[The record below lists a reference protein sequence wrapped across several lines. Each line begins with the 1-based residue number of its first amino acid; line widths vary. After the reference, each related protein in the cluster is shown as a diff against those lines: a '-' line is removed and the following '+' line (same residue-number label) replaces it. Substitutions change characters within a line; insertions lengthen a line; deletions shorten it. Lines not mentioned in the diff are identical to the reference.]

1 MEVTMSIQLNP
12 VDKVEIL
19 TLQDNYIDLV
29 AQDSNEVV
37 QRANPL
43 KGNELGNSIRAE
55 HGFSTWIMVT
65 KNGKARHMLFD
76 FGFSENG
83 AALNAKA
90 LNADLSQVEALV
102 LSHGHLDHLGGLENL
117 VKAVG
122 KKNLGLVVHPGAF
135 VKTRYRKNFDGLN
148 TYVPSLSREK
158 TDHAGV
164 NIIETQEPYP
174 LLEGDAVFLGEI
186 PRVTDFEKGAP
197 DMFYQVEDEEK
208 PDPFHDDSGIAFN
221 IKEKGL
227 VVISGCA
234 HAGIVNTVKH
244 AQNVTG
250 VSNVWAVMG
259 GFHLS
264 GADFD
269 GVISPTTGG
278 LKEINPHYVIP
289 THCTGRDAVMHIER
303 EMPDAFLL
311 NMSGTKMTFA

>member
-1 MEVTMSIQLNP
+1 MGIKLND
-12 VDKVEIL
+12 VDKVEVL

-29 AQDSNEVV
+29 ARDSNEVV

-55 HGFSTWIMVT
+55 HGFSTWIIVT
-65 KNGKARHMLFD
+65 KNGKARQILFD
-76 FGFSENG
+76 FGFSEDG

-90 LNADLSQVEALV
+90 LNADLSLVEALV

-122 KKNLGLVVHPGAF
+122 KNNLDLVVHPGAF
-135 VKTRYRKNFDGLN
+135 DKTRYLKSIKGPNI
-148 TYVPSLSREK
+148 YVPSLSREK

-164 NIIETQEPYP
+164 NIVETREPYS

-186 PRVTDFEKGAP
+186 PRVTAFEKGAP

-208 PDPFHDDSGIAFN
+208 PDPFHDDSGVAFS

-227 VVISGCA
+227 VIISGCA
-234 HAGIVNTVKH
+234 HAGIVNTVKY

-250 VSNVWAVMG
+250 IMKVWAVMG

-269 GVISPTTGG
+269 GVISPTTAG
-278 LKEINPHYVIP
+278 LKEIDPHYVIP

-311 NMSGTKMTFA
+311 NMAGTKMTFS

>member
-1 MEVTMSIQLNP
+1 MGIKLNE
-12 VDKVEIL
+12 VDKVEVL

-76 FGFSENG
+76 FGFSEDG

-122 KKNLGLVVHPGAF
+122 KKNLDLVVHPGAF
-135 VKTRYRKNFDGLN
+135 VKTRYRKNIEGLN

-164 NIIETQEPYP
+164 NIVETQEPYP

>member
-1 MEVTMSIQLNP
+1 MGIKLNE
-12 VDKVEIL
+12 VDKVEVL

-76 FGFSENG
+76 FGFSEDG

-122 KKNLGLVVHPGAF
+122 KKNLDLVVHPGAF
-135 VKTRYRKNFDGLN
+135 VKTRYRKNIEGLN

-158 TDHAGV
+158 ADHAGV
-164 NIIETQEPYP
+164 NIVETREPYP

>member
-1 MEVTMSIQLNP
+1 MGIKLNE
-12 VDKVEIL
+12 VDKVEVL

-29 AQDSNEVV
+29 ARDSNEVV

-55 HGFSTWIMVT
+55 HGFSTWITIT
-65 KNGKARHMLFD
+65 KNGTSRYMLFD
-76 FGFSENG
+76 FGFSEDG

-117 VKAVG
+117 VAAVG
-122 KKNLGLVVHPGAF
+122 KKDLDLVVHPGVF
-135 VKTRYRKNFDGLN
+135 VKPRYRKITEDFRVI
-148 TYVPSLSREK
+148 VPSLSREK
-158 TDHAGV
+158 SDKAGV
-164 NIIETQEPYP
+164 NIVETQEPY
-174 LLEGDAVFLGEI
+174 LLLDGDGLFLGEI

-197 DMFYQVEDEEK
+197 DMFYQVDGEEK
-208 PDPFHDDSGIAFN
+208 HDSFHDDSGIAFN

-234 HAGIVNTVKH
+234 HAGIVNTVKY
-244 AQNVTG
+244 AQMVTG
-250 VSNVWAVMG
+250 VTNVWAVMG

>member
-1 MEVTMSIQLNP
+1 MSIKLNE
-12 VDKVEIL
+12 VDKVEVL

-55 HGFSTWIMVT
+55 HGFSTWIIVT

-76 FGFSENG
+76 FGFSEDG

-90 LNADLSQVEALV
+90 LNADLSQVEVLV
-102 LSHGHLDHLGGLENL
+102 LSHGHLDHLGGLESL
-117 VKAVG
+117 VAAVG
-122 KKNLGLVVHPGAF
+122 KKDLDLVVHPGAF
-135 VKTRYRKNFDGLN
+135 IKPRYRKITEDFHV
-148 TYVPSLSREK
+148 YVPSLNRDE
-158 TDHAGV
+158 TDHAGL
-164 NIIETQEPYP
+164 NIIETKAPY
-174 LLEGDAVFLGEI
+174 LLLDGDGVFLGEI
-186 PRVTDFEKGAP
+186 PRVTGFEKGTP
-197 DMFYQVEDEEK
+197 DMFYQLDGVERHDL
-208 PDPFHDDSGIAFN
+208 FHDDSGIAFN

-244 AQNVTG
+244 AQHVTG
-250 VSNVWAVMG
+250 VSKVWAVMG

-264 GADFD
+264 GADFNS
-269 GVISPTTGG
+269 VIFPTAAG
-278 LKEINPHYVIP
+278 LKEINPHYIIP
-289 THCTGRDAVMHIER
+289 AHCSGRDAVMYIER

-311 NMSGTKMTFA
+311 NMAGTKMTFG

>member
-1 MEVTMSIQLNP
+1 MSIELNE
-12 VDKVEIL
+12 VDKVEVL

-29 AQDSNEVV
+29 ARDNNEVV

-55 HGFSTWIMVT
+55 HGFSTWIIVT
-65 KNGKARHMLFD
+65 KNGKDRQILFD
-76 FGFSENG
+76 FGFSEDG
-83 AALNAKA
+83 AALNARA

-117 VKAVG
+117 VKVVG
-122 KKNLGLVVHPGAF
+122 KKNLDLVVHPGAF
-135 VKTRYRKNFDGLN
+135 VKTRYLKNIEGLN
-148 TYVPSLSREK
+148 IYVPALSREK

-164 NIIETQEPYP
+164 NIVKTREPYS
-174 LLEGDAVFLGEI
+174 LLEEDAVFLGEI

-197 DMFYQVEDEEK
+197 DMFYKVEDEEK

-244 AQNVTG
+244 AQHVTG
-250 VSNVWAVMG
+250 ITKVWAVMG

-269 GVISPTTGG
+269 GVISPTTAG
-278 LKEINPHYVIP
+278 LKEINPHYIIP

-311 NMSGTKMTFA
+311 NMAGTKMTFS

>member
-12 VDKVEIL
+12 VDKVEVM

-29 AQDSNEVV
+29 ARDSNEVV

-55 HGFSTWIMVT
+55 HGFSTWITVT
-65 KNGKARHMLFD
+65 KNGISRHMLFD
-76 FGFSENG
+76 FGFSEDG

-117 VKAVG
+117 VAAVG
-122 KKNLGLVVHPGAF
+122 KKDLDLVVHPGVF
-135 VKTRYRKNFDGLN
+135 VKPRYRKITEDIRVI
-148 TYVPSLSREK
+148 VPSLSREK
-158 TDHAGV
+158 SDKAGV
-164 NIIETQEPYP
+164 NIVETHEPY
-174 LLEGDAVFLGEI
+174 LLLDGDGLFLGEI
-186 PRVTDFEKGAP
+186 PRITDFEKGAP
-197 DMFYQVEDEEK
+197 DMFYQVDGEEK
-208 PDPFHDDSGIAFN
+208 HDSFHDDSGIAFN

-244 AQNVTG
+244 AQMVTG
-250 VSNVWAVMG
+250 VTNVWAVMG

-311 NMSGTKMTFA
+311 NMAGTKMTFA

>member
-1 MEVTMSIQLNP
+1 MNIKLNE
-12 VDKVEIL
+12 VDKVEVL

-29 AQDSNEVV
+29 ARDNNEVV

-65 KNGKARHMLFD
+65 KDGNTRQLLFD
-76 FGFSENG
+76 FGFSEDG

-90 LNADLSQVEALV
+90 LQADLSQVETLV

-122 KKNLGLVVHPGAF
+122 NKNLDLVVHPGVF
-135 VKTRYRKNFDGLN
+135 VKTRYLKTAEGLN

-158 TDHAGV
+158 ADRAGV
-164 NIIETQEPYP
+164 NIIETQEPYT
-174 LLEGDAVFLGEI
+174 LLDGNAVFLGEI
-186 PRVTDFEKGAP
+186 ARVTDFEKGAP
-197 DMFYQVEDEEK
+197 NMFYQVDDEEK
-208 PDPFHDDSGIAFN
+208 HDPFHDDSGIAFN

-234 HAGIVNTVKH
+234 HSGIVNTVKH
-244 AQNVTG
+244 AQHVTG
-250 VSNVWAVMG
+250 ISNVWAVMG

-269 GVISPTTGG
+269 GVISPTTAG
-278 LKEINPHYVIP
+278 LKEINPHYIIP
-289 THCTGRDAVMHIER
+289 AHCTGRDAVMYIER
-303 EMPDAFLL
+303 EMTDSFLL
-311 NMSGTKMTFA
+311 NMAGTKMTFA

>member
-1 MEVTMSIQLNP
+1 MSIKLNE
-12 VDKVEIL
+12 VDKVEVL

-29 AQDSNEVV
+29 AQDNSDVV

-55 HGFSTWIMVT
+55 HGFSTWIIVT
-65 KNGKARHMLFD
+65 KNGKARYILFD
-76 FGFSENG
+76 FGFSEDG
-83 AALNAKA
+83 AALNARA

-122 KKNLGLVVHPGAF
+122 KKNLDLVVHPGVF
-135 VKTRYRKNFDGLN
+135 VKTRYRKIIEGLN
-148 TYVPSLSREK
+148 IYVPALSREK
-158 TDHAGV
+158 ADHAGV
-164 NIIETQEPYP
+164 NVIETQEPYP
-174 LLEGDAVFLGEI
+174 LLDGNAVFLGEI
-186 PRVTDFEKGAP
+186 PRVTDYEKGAP
-197 DMFYQVEDEEK
+197 DMFYQVDNEEK
-208 PDPFHDDSGIAFN
+208 PDPFSDDSGIAFN
-221 IKEKGL
+221 LKEKGL

-250 VSNVWAVMG
+250 VTKVWAVMG

-269 GVISPTTGG
+269 GVISPTTAG
-278 LKEINPHYVIP
+278 LKEINPRYVIP

-311 NMSGTKMTFA
+311 NMAGTKMTFA

>member
-1 MEVTMSIQLNP
+1 MSIELNE
-12 VDKVEIL
+12 VEKVEIL
-19 TLQDNYIDLV
+19 TLQYNYIDLV
-29 AQDSNEVV
+29 AQDSNDVV

-55 HGFSTWIMVT
+55 HGFSTWIIVT
-65 KNGKARHMLFD
+65 KNGKARYILFD
-76 FGFSENG
+76 FGFSEDG

-102 LSHGHLDHLGGLENL
+102 LSHGHLDHLGGLGNL

-122 KKNLGLVVHPGAF
+122 KKNLDLVVHPGVF
-135 VKTRYRKNFDGLN
+135 VKSRYRKNIEGLN
-148 TYVPSLSREK
+148 IYVPALSREK
-158 TDHAGV
+158 VDHAGV
-164 NIIETQEPYP
+164 NVIETQEPYS
-174 LLEGDAVFLGEI
+174 LLDGDAVFLGEI
-186 PRVTDFEKGAP
+186 PRVTDFENGAP

-208 PDPFHDDSGIAFN
+208 LDPFNDDSGIVFN
-221 IKEKGL
+221 LKEKGL

-250 VSNVWAVMG
+250 ISKVWAVMG

-269 GVISPTTGG
+269 GVISPTTAG
-278 LKEINPHYVIP
+278 LKEINPHYIIP

-311 NMSGTKMTFA
+311 NMAGTKMTFA